1 MNMAHVE
8 GDNYLSS
15 IWARILQAE
24 RHMRGIA
31 DTGYVLKHF
40 TSMLRNGKW
49 SAKSFYSATL
59 LVLAVL
65 EAHLLPFVAI
75 STMVVV
81 VPYYEFL
88 RWIHVISP
96 ESFPYEIDML
106 SKVCLVLAT
115 TILAS
120 YEVMRYYCC
129 KYLYKRAPNFKWYW
143 MWGYIL
149 LLIAAFPFSVLP
161 AAYVAMNHALNR
173 TNTTYFVAPKK

>member
-8 GDNYLSS
+8 GKNYFSS
-15 IWARILQAE
+15 VWARVLQAE
-24 RHMRGIA
+24 RHMRGMA
-31 DTGYVLKHF
+31 DTGYVLKHVP
-40 TSMLRNGKW
+40 TMLRIGKYN
-49 SAKSFYSATL
+49 SRAFSTAIL
-59 LVLAVL
+59 LVLSVL

-88 RWIHVISP
+88 KSIHVISP
-96 ESFPYEIDML
+96 AAFPYEIDML
-106 SKVCLVLAT
+106 SKVCLMLAI
-115 TILAS
+115 TILTS
-120 YEVMRYYCC
+120 YEVMRYFCC

-149 LLIAAFPFSVLP
+149 LLVAAFPFSVLP